1 MRKHPDTGRFQPLWE
16 IVALSYKRDP
26 WRTTMALIPVFP
38 LFSGAIA
45 LSGRDILTLGL
56 HQGTRVIAPAVIG
69 GVALIAAAVVG
80 YWQAANGLLRLMQ
93 ITSSELDFAILG
105 RLSDTATIEVYDD
118 PRFVDRLEML
128 RIGRSPLVNIL
139 ALLGGVIG
147 LLAGTAVTAVLFAA
161 VDPWLALLPLLAVP
175 IIVIYARTEAAS
187 GRAEE
192 AVAENRRVA
201 LHLYD
206 VGTGPSEGKELRA
219 LGQTQT
225 LLQRHTTT
233 WDTVN
238 AELIAADH
246 HALKLR
252 IAAWTGYSAVTA
264 AVFGLV
270 LTTTDR
276 HVSGP
281 SLFLLTMAATQ
292 LTMLSSNGAATVAGL
307 RNAADLAGHYGEVV
321 AATKL
326 EPRTGPGSNS
336 EPGQP
341 AGSVPAAL
349 SEGIRLNG
357 VRLCYP
363 GSDSDALGPI
373 DLHLPAGSV
382 TAIVGP
388 NGAGKTTLV
397 NLLLGLRR
405 PTGGSITIDS
415 RPLADVHLPDWQART
430 SVVCQ
435 DFTRFELS
443 ARESVAVGDLLQ
455 LGDDEAAWRA
465 LNAAEAG
472 GFLEALPDG
481 LDTMLGPRFGGRELS
496 GGQWQR
502 IALARGLMRPAPLLL
517 VLDEPTVSID
527 AVTEQR
533 LLERC
538 VSNARALA
546 DVAGTIVVFVSHRY
560 ATTRL
565 ADQILM
571 VEGGQIAE
579 RGTHAELLGLD
590 ERYSDIYRAQEAAYR
605 R

>member
-1 MRKHPDTGRFQPLWE
+1 MRKRTDPGRLRPLLN
-16 IVALSYKRDP
+16 IVALSYRRDP

-38 LFSGAIA
+38 LLSGAIA

-56 HQGTRVIAPAVIG
+56 HQGSRVIAPALIG
-69 GVALIAAAVVG
+69 GVALVAAAVVG
-80 YWQAANGLLRLMQ
+80 YWQAANGLLQLMQ

-105 RLSDTATIEVYDD
+105 RLSDTATIDVYDD
-118 PRFVDRLEML
+118 PKFVDRLEML
-128 RIGRSPLVNIL
+128 RIGRSPLVNSL
-139 ALLGGVIG
+139 ALLGGLIG
-147 LLAGTAVTAVLFAA
+147 LLAGTAVTTLLFAA
-161 VDPWLALLPLLAVP
+161 VDPWLALLPILAVP

-225 LLQRHTTT
+225 LLQRHTAA
-233 WDTVN
+233 WDNVN
-238 AELIAADH
+238 AELITADH

-252 IAAWTGYSAVTA
+252 LAAWTGYSAVIA
-264 AVFGLV
+264 AVFGVV

-307 RNAADLAGHYGEVV
+307 RNAADLAGHYGAVV

-326 EPRTGPGSNS
+326 HVKARSDSSPDRAVG
-336 EPGQP
+336 
-341 AGSVPAAL
+341 AVPAAL
-349 SEGIRLNG
+349 SQGITLDG

-363 GSDSDALGPI
+363 GSETDALGPI

-415 RPLADVHLPDWQART
+415 RPLADIHL
-430 SVVCQ
+430 
-435 DFTRFELS
+435 
-443 ARESVAVGDLLQ
+443 
-455 LGDDEAAWRA
+455 
-465 LNAAEAG
+465 
-472 GFLEALPDG
+472 
-481 LDTMLGPRFGGRELS
+481 
-496 GGQWQR
+496 
-502 IALARGLMRPAPLLL
+502 
-517 VLDEPTVSID
+517 
-527 AVTEQR
+527 
-533 LLERC
+533 
-538 VSNARALA
+538 
-546 DVAGTIVVFVSHRY
+546 
-560 ATTRL
+560 
-565 ADQILM
+565 
-571 VEGGQIAE
+571 
-579 RGTHAELLGLD
+579 
-590 ERYSDIYRAQEAAYR
+590 
-605 R
+605 